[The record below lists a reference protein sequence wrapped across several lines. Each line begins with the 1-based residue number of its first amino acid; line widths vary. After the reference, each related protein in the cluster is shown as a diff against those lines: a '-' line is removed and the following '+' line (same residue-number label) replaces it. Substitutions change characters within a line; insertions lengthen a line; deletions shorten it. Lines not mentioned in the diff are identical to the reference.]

1 MSLIKWSPSN
11 SLFPSMS
18 SLVDNFF
25 KDDDFFN
32 GLRTG
37 SSLPAV
43 NVVDTK
49 EAYTLE
55 VAAPGLKKEDFKVT
69 VDKGVLTIKA
79 ERSTEEKEEKDNY
92 TRREFSYSSFNRSFW
107 LPEHVN
113 AEGVNAKY
121 DEGILKITLP
131 KVVEEVEGPA
141 KAIEIA

>member
-79 ERSTEEKEEKDNY
+79 ERSTEEKEEKENY

-113 AEGVNAKY
+113 ADSVNAKY
-121 DEGILKITLP
+121 EEGILKITLP
-131 KVVEEVEGPA
+131 KVVAEVEGPA